1 MSTATMTSKGQ
12 ITVPKDV
19 RDALGLKPG
28 SKVVFVDVGGGQ
40 YRLVARTRELSDLS
54 GFLRRPGQT
63 PLTLEQ
69 MEEAIA
75 EGAASSMG
83 PSAPDA

>member
-28 SKVVFVDVGGGQ
+28 SKVVFVDIGGGQ
-40 YRLVARTRELSDLS
+40 YRLLARTGELSSLS
-54 GFLRRPGQT
+54 GFLHRPGQT

-69 MEEAIA
+69 MDEAIA
-75 EGAASSMG
+75 EGAASSVR
-83 PSAPDA
+83 PSSPDA